1 MNQYNCVLFLVSAEA
16 KPGHRHKG
24 QGVQTPRHSPE
35 AVGAALGD
43 LPPGPPSEAHEGGG
57 ERLALCLTLGFSG
70 GLCRRGCGSQG
81 QEAWEEWSWGFCG
94 RELLYVKRRLE
105 GSLLFRL
112 PEKEHGVCGKRFR
125 SIK

>member
-70 GLCRRGCGSQG
+70 GAVPSGVREPGAGGLGGVELGLLWERTTLCKTEVRR
-81 QEAWEEWSWGFCG
+81 
-94 RELLYVKRRLE
+94 
-105 GSLLFRL
+105 
-112 PEKEHGVCGKRFR
+112 
-125 SIK
+125 